1 MRPCLG
7 VLALVV
13 LVGCVAT
20 AERGKV
26 EGTITTATG
35 ALQFAAQNALVLGEV
50 ETAERLEALSSVLAQ
65 VSIDDFLTEGGE
77 VSLVSL
83 GVAIGAQVEDEGDAA
98 IIAAA
103 LGEGGIVA
111 GLSAGELA
119 SLVGALL
126 AVGGGGL
133 MAGRRMPRKA
143 A

>member
-1 MRPCLG
+1 MRPYLG

-83 GVAIGAQVEDEGDAA
+83 GVAIGAQVEDEEDAA